1 MQCNLGEGSNAVSAA
16 RGISYLWLQNLLSS
30 LAKVVAFAFFAR
42 LISVDEMGIF
52 TILNL
57 ASVGASTLMGLGLTS
72 VVTKLI
78 AENIAQGKKEKA
90 ASVCY
95 KSLLLSEL
103 ASMIVAAGLLLSK
116 FPAGVSNLPSSPL
129 ISAIG
134 IFFAIDLI
142 ATLGPTS
149 GAVFYGLLEFRSYAL
164 IYTISASVRPF
175 MVVLFVYETRSL
187 VGLVEAWVICDTALT
202 AYVLLYLWRRL
213 GPPVFRFSSKYLLKL
228 SAPLYLAGI
237 ASFLYS
243 SFDQLTLIP
252 LVSLTALGVYGAA
265 VTAFSAYAGLLGVFG
280 SVLVPVFSGVHG
292 AKGPEALKDSIRTA
306 SRYASIVA
314 MPLAF
319 ALLATAR
326 PALTLLVGRV
336 YQGGVIPL
344 AVLALGSIASI
355 VALSLG
361 PVLIVLNETMLAALA
376 SILPI
381 PLSVAFALISIP
393 ILGILG
399 ASVARA
405 LSMLLSLVL
414 TWYFLRRKIIVKL
427 DSKAILKSIVAGG
440 GMALVMEALQLV
452 YYSRFLLPVYLL
464 VGFLAYLL
472 GMRALK
478 AMGAADIDLLRR
490 MLGPRFG
497 RMCDLLSRVV
507 VPK

>member
-1 MQCNLGEGSNAVSAA
+1 MVSAA
-16 RGISYLWLQNLLSS
+16 RGVSYLWLYVIVSS
-30 LAKVVAFAFFAR
+30 LAKIVAFAFFAR
-42 LISVDEMGIF
+42 LISVSEMGVF
-52 TILNL
+52 AILNL
-57 ASVGASTLMGLGLTS
+57 AYAGASALGGLGLSS
-72 VVTKLI
+72 VVTKFV
-78 AENIAQGKKEKA
+78 AEDIAQGKKEEA
-90 ASVCY
+90 ASVYY

-103 ASMIVAAGLLLSK
+103 AYILVAAGFLLSK
-116 FPAGVSNLPSSPL
+116 FPAGVSNLPNSPL
-129 ISAIG
+129 ISAIS
-134 IFFAIDLI
+134 ILFAIDVVASFGPI
-142 ATLGPTS
+142 A
-149 GAVFYGLLEFRSYAL
+149 AVFYGLLEFRGYAL
-164 IYTISASVRPF
+164 INVVYASVRPF

-393 ILGILG
+393 KLGILG